1 MEKKNKKSRGLAVLA
16 GLASITACLM
26 AGTLARYTVT
36 GDVHGE
42 ARVAKF
48 GVEVSVSDNTVFGS
62 SYNPSTD
69 GATEAGIT
77 ATVESSN
84 GDNVVAP
91 GTGEKDAITFSITGK
106 PEVGVCIQAEMQG
119 RKDIYLKSGS
129 YKDYTATADKA
140 NFTLANDYHP
150 VKFALTK
157 AGSDTPVATGTLE
170 DINTYLKT
178 NVAKESCVP
187 NTEINE
193 TYSISWR
200 YALEGN
206 STENQA
212 DTLLGNLSA
221 DDKFKAGAKYSAGAT
236 DGDGTFRDVEKDTD
250 YSTQVA
256 FSLVVGVVQTPFSQT
271 V

>member
-26 AGTLARYTVT
+26 AGTLARYTVS
-36 GDVHGE
+36 GDAQGN

-48 GVEVSVSDNTVFGS
+48 GVEVSMTDNTAFGT

-69 GATEAGIT
+69 AAAEAGVT
-77 ATVESSN
+77 ATVESSD

-91 GTGEKDAITFSITGK
+91 GTGEKDTITFSITGK
-106 PEVGVCIQAEMQG
+106 PEVGVCIQAEMLEKQ
-119 RKDIYLKSGS
+119 DVYLKAGS
-129 YKDYTATADKA
+129 YKDYTTNEDKA
-140 NFTLANDYHP
+140 NFTLANNYYP

-157 AGSDTPVATGTLE
+157 AGSDSPVATGTLE

-178 NVAKESCVP
+178 DVAKESCVP

-212 DTLLGNLSA
+212 DTLLGNLSS
-221 DDKFKAGAKYSAGAT
+221 DDKFKTGAKYTAGMT
-236 DGDGTFRDVEKDTD
+236 DTGGTFSDVEKNTD
-250 YSTQVA
+250 YSTIVA
-256 FSLVVGVVQTPFSQT
+256 FSLGIRVVQTPVAQAI
-271 V
+271 